1 MMVSGQMC
9 KRKRDQEKYYSRKKN
24 GVCVYCAGIKEKK
37 LIISCD
43 TCLQRKKEKRKKEGE

>member
-1 MMVSGQMC
+1 MVSGQMC